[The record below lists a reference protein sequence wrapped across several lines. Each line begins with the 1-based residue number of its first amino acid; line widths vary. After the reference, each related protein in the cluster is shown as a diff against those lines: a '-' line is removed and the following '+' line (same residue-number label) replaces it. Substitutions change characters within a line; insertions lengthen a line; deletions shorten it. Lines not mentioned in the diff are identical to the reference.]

1 MNEVRTRSHRGV
13 IRSARW
19 LAVVMFMCV
28 YPGQAAWS
36 LPESLSG
43 SIQINGVDGENDGQH
58 QSSLNQRYSLHW
70 SKRLV
75 PYLTARASVSYDR
88 FGTDSDLSGSA
99 WRQQV
104 QPVAEL
110 GWSHPLFSATATYR
124 RRESSSQDESTSL
137 VRNSVGVSVRTRDT
151 RYPIVSLRLDNDETY
166 NKLNRQDRDT
176 RERRIQAG
184 LSYNVSDHSFYYNFT
199 NRDDDIRSS
208 GVGINESTHLIRW
221 DQTTRLLHD
230 KLRLTTGYNFS
241 HRRQVTETSSGT
253 TAYRPIAVVSALQGV
268 DASPDFGSLDSLRT
282 LADGNISDPA
292 LPFVDIGQDVTD
304 QNIGVDFGFA
314 RDVEGLYIYTDRPSG
329 NGVTWTVYLSSDNL
343 TWEPMVASASVA
355 FNTSFSRY
363 EILFDAVKTRYIKA
377 VSGGL
382 NSEIT
387 VYVTEIEAIET
398 ESDTA
403 KNTRTQSTHQASLAV
418 SYQMTDHLGSTV
430 DLHYRGEP
438 SGDFSD
444 RRDQFF
450 YGTSLRFTPTSVIAQ
465 TASYQGSRE
474 SFSAGKSRLTTHAVT
489 YAATVTP
496 LETLEFTFSAVSRH
510 NYENELKQ
518 LETNGALL
526 RTTGEVL
533 RNLRVTIDAGVTRT
547 NQPQDRLR
555 FDSWTYQTSVDA
567 GITRSLDAVVTYLY
581 QDNREVG
588 GSPLR
593 IRRQVTANA
602 NYRLTRS
609 ILLRGTVTRNVDES
623 RQSTYQEYSGVW
635 RLSSRLSFS
644 ALANIN
650 ESSGDIRSQRDN
662 LLLNY
667 KVSNSTSASFSY
679 SDIETGTGTKSH
691 SFQVGLRSG
700 F

>member
-1 MNEVRTRSHRGV
+1 MSQLRTSHSVNVLRGTYYLAAV
-13 IRSARW
+13 LLLVACTSQSAW
-19 LAVVMFMCV
+19 
-28 YPGQAAWS
+28 G

-43 SIQINGVDGENDGQH
+43 SIQVNGVDGENDGRH
-58 QSSLNQRYSLHW
+58 QSTLNQRYSLHW
-70 SKRLV
+70 SKHLV

-88 FGTDSDLSGSA
+88 FGTDSDLSGSS

-110 GWSHPLFSATATYR
+110 GWSHPLFSATGAYR
-124 RRESSSQDESTSL
+124 RRESTSQDRATSL
-137 VRNSVGVSVRTRDT
+137 VRNSIGVSFRTRVS
-151 RYPIVSLRLDNDETY
+151 RYPILSLRFDNDETY
-166 NKLNRQDRDT
+166 NKENRQDRDT

-184 LSYNVSDHSFYYNFT
+184 LSYNVSDHSFFYNFT

-208 GVGINESTHLIRW
+208 GLGINESTHLFRW
-221 DQTTRLLHD
+221 DQTTRLFHE

-241 HRRQVTETSSGT
+241 HRRQTAESTAGT
-253 TAYRPIAVVSALQGV
+253 TAFRPIAVVSALQDR
-268 DASPDFGSLDSLRT
+268 DASPDFGALDSLRT
-282 LADGNISDPA
+282 LADGNTTDPA

-329 NGVTWTVYLSSDNL
+329 SGVTWTVYLSSDNL
-343 TWEPMVASASVA
+343 TWDPMAASPRAV

-363 EILFDAVKTRYIKA
+363 EILFDVVSTRYIKA

-382 NSEIT
+382 NSELT

-398 ESDTA
+398 EPGTA
-403 KNTRTQSTHQASLAV
+403 ENTRTQSTHQASAAA
-418 SYQMTDHLGSTV
+418 SYQMTDHLGTTV

-450 YGTSLRFTPTSVIAQ
+450 YGTSVRYTPSSVFSQ
-465 TASYQGSRE
+465 TASYQASRE
-474 SFSAGKSRLTTHAVT
+474 EFSAGESRLSTHSVT

-496 LETLEFTFSAVSRH
+496 LQTLEFTLSAVSRF
-510 NYENELKQ
+510 NYENDLKQ

-526 RTTGEVL
+526 RTTGEVF

-555 FDSWTYQTSVDA
+555 FDSYTCQTSVDA
-567 GITRSLDAVVTYLY
+567 GITRSLDALVTYLY

-588 GSPLR
+588 GTTLR
-593 IRRQVTANA
+593 VRRQVTANA

-609 ILLRGTVTRNVDES
+609 ILLRATVTRNEDDAREY
-623 RQSTYQEYSGVW
+623 TYQEYSGVW

-644 ALANIN
+644 ALASIN
-650 ESSGDIRSQRDN
+650 ESAGDVRSQRDN

-667 KVSNSTSASFSY
+667 KVSNRTSLSFSY
-679 SDIETGTGTKSH
+679 SDTETGTGTETH
-691 SFQVGLRSG
+691 SIQVGLRTG